1 MRAAGALA
9 AAAFGVAL
17 LGAPATAQVA
27 IDPEG
32 ATSITASGF
41 DVAPEVEGLIVRYSP
56 GYAPVTA
63 QGEVTGAEA
72 LPDLALEAGR
82 DVGFG
87 LRTIEL
93 PTPMS
98 VVAAEAAARA
108 LSASPAVV
116 SATPNYRVRIVDEDL
131 NGDDAAGAPVAVDPA
146 TTQAK
151 PPWGL
156 DRIDQRVGLDESY
169 HYDTTGA
176 GVTVYVID
184 TGLRTSHQEF
194 TGRVLP
200 GASTVADGR
209 GVQDC
214 EGHGTHVAGT
224 IAGTTYGVA
233 KGAKIVPVRVG
244 DCEGYMWWDQVLWS
258 LDWVIAHHSYSTP
271 AVLNMSIGLPLWDEF
286 DAAVERAVA
295 DNITVVASA
304 GNKAKDACSQTPA
317 RVPSAI
323 TVAAATYP
331 DGKASFSNYGPCT
344 DIYAPGTGTVSA
356 SHASDTGTAT
366 MSGTSMSA
374 PHVAG
379 AAARVLWLAPTMT
392 PAQVWQRLSRQA
404 TAVNFQPAM
413 PDDAKKLLHVPPPPV
428 TPAPSVFVPIDPV
441 RVLDTRLSQGGAGP
455 LAVGESRV
463 ASVANQTAQQ
473 GGALNV
479 VPPGVVAV
487 AYNIT
492 VPAGGWSGHL
502 RVMPADVPL
511 TSASAVN
518 FRAAATIANGLV
530 TRVDGQRRVKVYNAA
545 GGPTEA
551 IIDVVGYFLP
561 AASTPNGGRF
571 TAVTP
576 VRVYDT
582 GATPLAAGATRTV
595 SVANQVPGDGGA
607 ANVVPVGATALA
619 YNITVVRPD
628 GAGHLRVFPGDK
640 ASSGASS
647 INWTSAGDVV
657 ANGLQV
663 RLAADRTIRV
673 FNAAGVPVRFLID
686 VLGYFRP
693 GAGAYFYATD
703 PVRAYDS
710 RSPLPTP
717 GPLATGLDQIP
728 RTVTMAHGRDA
739 DGYVETFEV
748 VPLNATAVAYNL
760 TVTAT
765 LAAGHLRMYP
775 SSATLVGASAIN
787 WPGAGYTRAN
797 GSIVAV
803 PPNLRVSV
811 FNGSTAGTH
820 AIVDTLGYYK

>member
-214 EGHGTHVAGT
+214 EG
-224 IAGTTYGVA
+224 
-233 KGAKIVPVRVG
+233 
-244 DCEGYMWWDQVLWS
+244 YMWWDQVLWS

-286 DAAVERAVA
+286 DAAVKRAVA

-356 SHASDTGTAT
+356 SHASDTGTAD
-366 MSGTSMSA
+366 
-374 PHVAG
+374 
-379 AAARVLWLAPTMT
+379 RAPT
-392 PAQVWQRLSRQA
+392 
-404 TAVNFQPAM
+404 
-413 PDDAKKLLHVPPPPV
+413 
-428 TPAPSVFVPIDPV
+428 
-441 RVLDTRLSQGGAGP
+441 
-455 LAVGESRV
+455 E
-463 ASVANQTAQQ
+463 
-473 GGALNV
+473 
-479 VPPGVVAV
+479 
-487 AYNIT
+487 
-492 VPAGGWSGHL
+492 
-502 RVMPADVPL
+502 
-511 TSASAVN
+511 
-518 FRAAATIANGLV
+518 
-530 TRVDGQRRVKVYNAA
+530 
-545 GGPTEA
+545 
-551 IIDVVGYFLP
+551 
-561 AASTPNGGRF
+561 
-571 TAVTP
+571 
-576 VRVYDT
+576 
-582 GATPLAAGATRTV
+582 
-595 SVANQVPGDGGA
+595 
-607 ANVVPVGATALA
+607 
-619 YNITVVRPD
+619 
-628 GAGHLRVFPGDK
+628 
-640 ASSGASS
+640 
-647 INWTSAGDVV
+647 
-657 ANGLQV
+657 
-663 RLAADRTIRV
+663 
-673 FNAAGVPVRFLID
+673 
-686 VLGYFRP
+686 
-693 GAGAYFYATD
+693 
-703 PVRAYDS
+703 
-710 RSPLPTP
+710 
-717 GPLATGLDQIP
+717 
-728 RTVTMAHGRDA
+728 
-739 DGYVETFEV
+739 
-748 VPLNATAVAYNL
+748 
-760 TVTAT
+760 
-765 LAAGHLRMYP
+765 
-775 SSATLVGASAIN
+775 
-787 WPGAGYTRAN
+787 
-797 GSIVAV
+797 
-803 PPNLRVSV
+803 
-811 FNGSTAGTH
+811 
-820 AIVDTLGYYK
+820 